1 MGLFGSG
8 VAAAG
13 SAADDAE
20 AELALLDSKEYAGLW
35 NATASVRLVVVA
47 PLPPDAAAASVAAAP
62 LGSTQRDRS
71 VEAGVL
77 GAGDLAGEETE
88 MEVGMEEGVR

>member
-1 MGLFGSG
+1 VGLFGSG

-13 SAADDAE
+13 SAADE